1 LEEESRR
8 AISAKLAMPDTHA
21 AMNFCAIDFET
32 ACYQRA
38 SACAVGLIKVREGEL
53 VDQFY
58 TLIRPPYGMEII
70 PSFTAIHGI
79 RMRDV
84 AGAPT
89 FDEAW
94 PLMQTFIGAD
104 FLVAHNSSFDR
115 SVLRYCLEYYSINS
129 PLPPFIC
136 TVQCAR
142 KAWPTLV
149 NHKLDTVSRYLGIEL
164 THHEALSDSL
174 ACAKIYLAANG
185 LEPHRN

>member
-1 LEEESRR
+1 MS
-8 AISAKLAMPDTHA
+8 
-21 AMNFCAIDFET
+21 FCAIDFET

-38 SACAVGLIKVREGEL
+38 SACAVALVKVREGKL
-53 VDQFY
+53 VDQYY
-58 TLIRPPYGMEII
+58 TLLKPPYGMEII

-84 AGAPT
+84 AHSPT
-89 FDEAW
+89 FAEAW
-94 PLMQTFIGAD
+94 PLMQSFIGND

-115 SVLRYCLEYYSINS
+115 SVLKYCLEHYQIDHS
-129 PLPPFIC
+129 LPPFTC

-142 KAWPTLV
+142 LAWPTLM

-164 THHEALSDSL
+164 KHHEALSDSL

-185 LEPHRN
+185 LPHQQY